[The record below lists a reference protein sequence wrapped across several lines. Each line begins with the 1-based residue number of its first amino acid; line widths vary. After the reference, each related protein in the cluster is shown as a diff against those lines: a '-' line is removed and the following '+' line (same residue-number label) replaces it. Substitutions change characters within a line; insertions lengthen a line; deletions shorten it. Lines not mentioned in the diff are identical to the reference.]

1 MNLQATIDLTNE
13 IARENLTSDKITRS
27 VQEKMHL
34 ENLIDVQRSK
44 MYAFEDELDLIDLID
59 DCNTARW
66 KRINA
71 RMEKCEDLIK
81 NYEQRI
87 VAIDNEVNTL
97 NE

>member
-1 MNLQATIDLTNE
+1 MI
-13 IARENLTSDKITRS
+13 
-27 VQEKMHL
+27 HL

-44 MYAFEDELDLIDLID
+44 MYAFEDELDLID

-71 RMEKCEDLIK
+71 RMKKCKNLIK
-81 NYEQRI
+81 SYEQRI
-87 VAIDNEVNTL
+87 VTIDNEVNNL